1 MDDDEAEEASSVR
14 MLPLSA
20 LAQSRRRHIL
30 RSLIDSHRA
39 SLHSLKFGLV
49 LIHVRFVPSTS
60 RATRDKEDH
69 PSALPILAKLEP
81 DLLLSVLM
89 LSFVR
94 CFRVF
99 PSPLSFPPGD
109 VFARSLRPNT
119 FQQLHTRTAEADFC
133 NSSLFVQPHIF
144 SIFRRERNTNEL
156 RIIPHVTW
164 RCFAPCCRS

>member
-69 PSALPILAKLEP
+69 PSALTILAKLEP

-99 PSPLSFPPGD
+99 PPLHSRFPQGMFSRALSVQTLSNNYTLAHRRGRLLQFFP
-109 VFARSLRPNT
+109 
-119 FQQLHTRTAEADFC
+119 FC
-133 NSSLFVQPHIF
+133 SASHLFHF
-144 SIFRRERNTNEL
+144 
-156 RIIPHVTW
+156 
-164 RCFAPCCRS
+164 